1 MTTSEVPQLSK
12 IPIGANVSLITS
24 VQYRYEGTVA
34 AINSIEDTITLRNVR
49 FWGAENRVPATTSAP
64 SSENKGPAIGSLFD
78 SVTFWMSNVIK
89 LRITDEVTDKNELT
103 DVAVKTAS
111 TTEPNKAQA
120 KKPPAVV
127 VSSDTINFC
136 SVFTLLSLFYS
147 WIYFYLKTQTTDSAS
162 SSRNSNRASRN
173 GRTSRTGQPS
183 VPQTHRQSRPFI
195 RRGRNGGPQRQPP
208 LLPFA
213 TAQTLS
219 ATPARNAYLAP
230 VRGASYRV
238 SNNGRQNGMGRRPGP
253 SGSNGRRSYPPSS
266 GNGGVFVYLPPEVA
280 AAYQPHALTILPQQ
294 VYNGPVGGGRRGNS
308 ERRGGP
314 SRVVAAPVAPEVDCS
329 VPYDFET
336 ANAELEAELA
346 KINLNAENSDEQDKL
361 SSGDRSVNPTSVE
374 TGAFGGTASG
384 SGASGDSSSGTT
396 DVAPGTTTEPIQTLA
411 NINICFGLGIMED
424 VTTNF
429 FPLFSG
435 EYYVREKCFFDQIS
449 RSEGGPRG
457 PTSGARGNGN
467 GERGRFNSFDRSRP
481 NHGFSMSTARR
492 ELQLNIET
500 FGQMA
505 ARRVY
510 NQRRRPNGN
519 VPRDLLVSATA

>member
-1 MTTSEVPQLSK
+1 MATSEVPQLSK
-12 IPIGANVSLITS
+12 IPIGSNVSLITS

-49 FWGAENRVPATTSAP
+49 FWGAENRVPGSTSAP
-64 SSENKGPAIGSLFD
+64 ASENKGPAIGSLFD

-111 TTEPNKAQA
+111 STEPNKGQA

-127 VSSDTINFC
+127 A
-136 SVFTLLSLFYS
+136 
-147 WIYFYLKTQTTDSAS
+147 QTTDSAS

-173 GRTSRTGQPS
+173 GRTSRTGQAS
-183 VPQTHRQSRPFI
+183 VPPTHRQSRPFI

-208 LLPFA
+208 FLPFA
-213 TAQTLS
+213 TAQALP
-219 ATPARNAYLAP
+219 AAPARNTYLAP

-238 SNNGRQNGMGRRPGP
+238 SNNGRQNGMGRRSGP
-253 SGSNGRRSYPPSS
+253 SGGGGRRSYPPSS

-280 AAYQPHALTILPQQ
+280 AAYQPHTLTILPQQ

-308 ERRGGP
+308 ERRSGP
-314 SRVVAAPVAPEVDCS
+314 SRVVTAPAAPEVDCS

-346 KINLNAENSDEQDKL
+346 KINLNAENPDEQDKL

-396 DVAPGTTTEPIQTLA
+396 DVASGTTTEPIQTLA
-411 NINICFGLGIMED
+411 N
-424 VTTNF
+424 
-429 FPLFSG
+429 G

-457 PTSGARGNGN
+457 PTGATRGSGNS
-467 GERGRFNSFDRSRP
+467 ERGRFNSFDRSRP
-481 NHGFSMSTARR
+481 SQGFSMSTARR

-500 FGQMA
+500 FGQIA

-519 VPRDLLVSATA
+519 VSRDLLVSATA